1 MNKSI
6 RLKNFC
12 FVQLELS
19 LLALALVLV
28 LGIMLFNYLLVSVD
42 ISGWSSGFTHP
53 LHGGDHLLTMLAV
66 GIWAA
71 QLRGQAIWMLPVTFV
86 GVMSLGGIAGAA
98 GLLIPGAEAVILLSC
113 LVFTVLVTRKIS
125 FSSQIN
131 VIIVAFFAFFHG
143 FAHGQEI
150 SASVSVIS
158 YTLGFMVAT
167 LLLHGTGI
175 LVVRLCLLVCAVF
188 LSHFA
193 YAQDTSTPHATK
205 SKTKAAANKAKT
217 DEPVELSV
225 MEVTATKRADDLVGI
240 AASASEGNIGQ
251 EQIMYRPIFRPGE
264 ILETVPGMIS
274 TQHSGEGKASQYY
287 LRGFNLDHG
296 TDFLTQIDGVPVNM
310 ASHSHGQGWMD
321 TNFLIPELVKS
332 IHYQK
337 GNYYA
342 DTGDFSSTGSAD
354 IEYFNELPDNASVKF
369 TGGSFDY
376 YRGLVSG
383 SNKVGEGNLLY
394 AGEVVH
400 NNGPWD
406 VGNEYLKF
414 NGILR
419 YSKEQADSGWSVTA
433 MAYEADWNS
442 TDQIPK
448 RAVEQGLIDRF
459 GAIDPTDGGN
469 SQRYSLTGEWHRQS
483 SDSESRVLVYGLF
496 AKLKLYSNFTYF
508 LTDPIRG
515 DQFGQPDER
524 WQSGLKATHT
534 FFHNIGGAES
544 ETTIGLQ
551 MRNDNIQ
558 NALTLTQA
566 REQYGITRQDDI
578 WIANVSPYAENKAR
592 WNDWFRST
600 LGVRFDGFR
609 FNVSNSNQVQNDGT
623 TTDGIISP
631 KLGLVFG
638 PWADT
643 ELYLNGGLG
652 FHSNDARGI
661 NLQVDPVTGGYT
673 DTDGNLINQAVP
685 LARTYGAEVGVRTTW
700 LKGLQSTLAF
710 WWLDIDSELLFVG
723 DAGTTE
729 ASRPS
734 RRYGVEW
741 ANFYSLT
748 DWITV
753 DADLSVSQA
762 RFRGDDPSGNYIPG
776 SVETV
781 LASGVTVHDLWGGFF
796 GGPRLRY
803 FGPRSLIEDNS
814 VRSDSTIMLSAELGY
829 KFNPTWTLQAEI
841 YNLLDRQDSGIDY
854 YYESRLRNETEAVND
869 IHFHPV
875 EPINFRISLMANF

>member
-1 MNKSI
+1 
-6 RLKNFC
+6 
-12 FVQLELS
+12 
-19 LLALALVLV
+19 
-28 LGIMLFNYLLVSVD
+28 
-42 ISGWSSGFTHP
+42 
-53 LHGGDHLLTMLAV
+53 MLAV

-131 VIIVAFFAFFHG
+131 VVIVAFFAFFHG

-225 MEVTATKRADDLVGI
+225 MEVTATERADDLVGI

-332 IHYQK
+332 IHYQE

-354 IEYFNELPDNASVKF
+354 IEYFNELPDNTSIKF

-376 YRGLVSG
+376 YRGLMSG

-414 NGILR
+414 NGVLR
-419 YSKEQADSGWSVTA
+419 FSREQADSGWSITA
-433 MAYEADWNS
+433 MAYETDWNA

-448 RAVEQGLIDRF
+448 RAVEQGLINRF

-483 SDSESRVLVYGLF
+483 SDSESRILVYGLF

-534 FFHNIGGAES
+534 FFHNIGSSES

-551 MRNDNIQ
+551 VRNDNIQ
-558 NALTLTQA
+558 NALILTQA
-566 REQYGITRQDDI
+566 RQQYGITRQDDI

-623 TTDGIISP
+623 TTDGIVSP

-673 DTDGNLINQAVP
+673 DADNNLINQAVP
-685 LARTYGAEVGVRTTW
+685 LARTYGAEAGVRTTW

-710 WWLDIDSELLFVG
+710 WWLDIESELLFIG

-741 ANFYSLT
+741 ANFYSPT
-748 DWITV
+748 GWITV

-762 RFRGDDPSGNYIPG
+762 RFRGDDPAGNYIPG

-841 YNLLDRQDSGIDY
+841 YNLLDRKDSGIDY